1 MIYLDLFLTFLKIGT
16 VSFGGGYGMI
26 ALIRETVVNNGW
38 LTDSQMIDFIAVSE
52 STPGPIAVNIA
63 TFVGSTQ
70 AGFLGS
76 LLATLG
82 VILPAFLI
90 IILIAVLFKNI
101 LKYKGVE
108 GFLSGIRPT
117 VVALI
122 MGTALT
128 MGMGNFF
135 NYETISSEFKVNYIG
150 IIVFVIITALSVILK
165 KKFKKKVSPIL
176 LIIISAALGILF
188 SLFL

>member
-63 TFVGSTQ
+63 TLVGSTQ

-76 LLATLG
+76 LMATLG

-90 IILIAVLFKNI
+90 IIIIAVLFKNI
-101 LKYKGVE
+101 LRYKGVE

-135 NYETISSEFKVNYIG
+135 NFETISSEFSVNYIG
-150 IIVFVIITALSVILK
+150 IIIFVIITTLAVVLK
-165 KKFKKKVSPIL
+165 KKFKKKVSPII
-176 LIIISAALGILF
+176 LIIISAALGIIF